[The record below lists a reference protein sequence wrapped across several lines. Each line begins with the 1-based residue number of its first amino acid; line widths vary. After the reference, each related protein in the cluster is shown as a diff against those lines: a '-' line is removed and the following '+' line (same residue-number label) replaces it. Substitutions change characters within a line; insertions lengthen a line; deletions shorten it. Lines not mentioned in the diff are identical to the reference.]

1 MKIIKRNGSEAV
13 FDISKII
20 AAVTKANNVV
30 ASNQRL
36 TKEQITA
43 IADDVAQECQS
54 RNHAMNVEE
63 IQDLVE
69 DAIMQTKAYEVARKY
84 ITYRY
89 VQSLRR
95 THNTTD
101 DRILSLIECNN
112 EEVKQE
118 NANKNPTVNSVQRDY
133 MAGEVSKDLT
143 MRMLLPAEIVKAH
156 EDGIIHF
163 HDADYYAQHMHNC
176 DLVTLDDMLQNGT
189 VISGTLIE
197 KPHSFSTA
205 CNIATQIIAQ
215 VASNQYGGQSISLT
229 HLAPFVDISRKK
241 IRRDTEAEM
250 KELGIDPGEEKLSQI
265 VEARLREEIKRGV
278 QTIQYQVV
286 TLMTTNGQA
295 PFITVFMYL
304 NEAGE
309 NQRLK
314 SDLAI
319 IVEEMLRQ
327 RYQGVKNEKG
337 VWITPAFP
345 KLIYVLEDDNIREG
359 TPYFYL
365 TKLAAKCTA
374 KRMVPDYIS
383 EKKMK
388 EYKLSKGETEGNG
401 DVFTCMGCRSFLTP
415 DRSGTGWNNVANAKN
430 YVPGKPKYYGRF
442 NQGVVTI
449 NLPDVALSSGGEP
462 DKFWKIFD
470 ERLELCHRALQY
482 RHNRLKGTLSD
493 AAPILW
499 QYGALARLKKGE
511 PIDKLLYGGYSTISL
526 GYAGLYECCKYMTGK
541 SHTDPAAKPFAL
553 SVMQHMNDK
562 CNEWKN
568 AENIDY
574 SLYGTPLESTT
585 YKFAKCLQKRFGI
598 VPGITDRN
606 YITNSYHVHVTE
618 QIDAF
623 TKLKFESEFQRLSP
637 GGAISY
643 VEVPNMQDNLEAVI
657 KVMQFIY
664 DNIMYAELNTKSDY
678 CQVCGYD
685 GEIKIVE
692 DDGKLVWECPHCHNR
707 DQSKLNVARRTCGY
721 IGTQFWNQGRTAEIK
736 DRVLH
741 L

>member
-13 FDISKII
+13 FDITKII
-20 AAVTKANNVV
+20 SAITKANKVV
-30 ASNQRL
+30 PEAQRL
-36 TKEQITA
+36 TKQQI
-43 IADDVAQECQS
+43 IEISDHVQEVCYA
-54 RNHAMNVEE
+54 RGHAMNVEE
-63 IQDLVE
+63 IQDIVE
-69 DAIMQTKAYEVARKY
+69 DAIMATGAYEVARKY

-89 VQSLRR
+89 VQSLKR

-101 DRILSLIECNN
+101 DKILSLIECNN

-118 NANKNPTVNSVQRDY
+118 NSNKNPTVNSVQRDY

-143 MRMLLPAEIVKAH
+143 MRMLLPPEIVKAH
-156 EDGIIHF
+156 EEGIIHF

-176 DLVTLDDMLQNGT
+176 DLVNLDDMLQNGT

-215 VASNQYGGQSISLT
+215 VASSQYGGQSISLT
-229 HLAPFVDISRKK
+229 HLAPFVDVSRKK
-241 IRRDTEAEM
+241 IRRDVEAEM
-250 KELGIDPGEEKLSQI
+250 KDLGIDPGEEKLSEI
-265 VEARLREEIKRGV
+265 VEKRLREEIKRGV

-304 NEAGE
+304 NEAGD

-319 IVEEMLRQ
+319 VIEEMLRQ
-327 RYQGVKNEKG
+327 RYQGVKNEAG

-345 KLIYVLEDDNIREG
+345 KLIYVLEDDNIYEG
-359 TPYFYL
+359 QPYYYL

-383 EKKMK
+383 EKKML
-388 EYKLSKGETEGNG
+388 EYKVDANGEGHC
-401 DVFTCMGCRSFLTP
+401 FTCMGCRSFLTP
-415 DRSGTGWNNVANAKN
+415 YIDEN
-430 YVPGKPKYYGRF
+430 GKPKYYGRF

-449 NLPDVALSSGGEP
+449 NLVDVALSSGGDF
-462 DKFWKIFD
+462 DKFWQLFD
-470 ERLELCHRALQY
+470 ERLELCHKALMC

-553 SVMQHMNDK
+553 NVMQHMNDACAK
-562 CNEWKN
+562 WKN
-568 AENIDY
+568 QHNIDF

-585 YKFAKCLQKRFGI
+585 YKFAKCLQKRFGV

-623 TKLKFESEFQRLSP
+623 TKLKFESEFQKLSP

-664 DNIMYAELNTKSDY
+664 ENIMYAELNTKSDY

-685 GEIKIVE
+685 GEIQIVPE
-692 DDGKLVWECPHCHNR
+692 DGKLVWECPKCHNR
-707 DQSKLNVARRTCGY
+707 DQNKLNVARRTCGY

>member
-1 MKIIKRNGSEAV
+1 MKIIKRNGAEV
-13 FDISKII
+13 PFDITKII
-20 AAVTKANNVV
+20 TAVTKASDSVGGK
-30 ASNQRL
+30 SRL
-36 TKEQITA
+36 TREQITQ
-43 IADDVAQECQS
+43 IASDVTDQC
-54 RNHAMNVEE
+54 HALNRAVSVEE
-63 IQDLVE
+63 IQDMVE
-69 DAIMQTKAYEVARKY
+69 NKLMDIRAHDIARHY

-89 VQSLRR
+89 VQSLKRQ
-95 THNTTD
+95 TNTTD
-101 DRILSLIECNN
+101 ERILSLIECQN

-133 MAGEVSKDLT
+133 MAGEISKDLT
-143 MRMLLPAEIVKAH
+143 ARLLLDPEIVKAH
-156 EDGIIHF
+156 QEGLIHF
-163 HDADYYAQHMHNC
+163 HDSDYFAQHMHNC
-176 DLVTLDDMLQNGT
+176 DLVNLEDMLQNGT
-189 VISGTLIE
+189 VISGTYIE

-229 HLAPFVDISRKK
+229 HLAPFVDVSRKK
-241 IRRDTEAEM
+241 IAAEVEAEM
-250 KELGIDPGEEKLSQI
+250 EGLDVTPERKKEI
-265 VEARLREEIKRGV
+265 VERRLRNEINRGV

-304 NEAGE
+304 GEARNPQE
-309 NQRLK
+309 K
-314 SDLAI
+314 ADLAI
-319 IVEEMLRQ
+319 IIEETIRQ
-327 RYQGVKNEKG
+327 RYQGVKNEAG

-345 KLIYVLEDDNIREG
+345 KLIYVLEEDNIRPG
-359 TPYFYL
+359 TPYYYL
-365 TKLAAKCTA
+365 TELAAKCTA

-383 EKKMK
+383 EKKMLEMK
-388 EYKLSKGETEGNG
+388 VDKNGEGHCY
-401 DVFTCMGCRSFLTP
+401 TCMGCRSFLTP
-415 DRSGTGWNNVANAKN
+415 
-430 YVPGKPKYYGRF
+430 YVDPETGKPKYYGRF

-449 NLPDVALSSGGEP
+449 NLVDVALSSKGNFE
-462 DKFWKIFD
+462 KFWKIFD
-470 ERLELCHRALQY
+470 ERLALCHRALQA
-482 RHNRLKGTLSD
+482 RHKRLLGTPSD

-511 PIDKLLYGGYSTISL
+511 KIDKLLFGGYSTISL
-526 GYAGLYECCKYMTGK
+526 GYAGLYECVKYMTGK
-541 SHTDPAAKPFAL
+541 SHTDAGAKPFAL

-562 CNEWKN
+562 CSEWKK
-568 AENIDY
+568 AENMDY

-598 VPGITDRN
+598 VPGITDKN
-606 YITNSYHVHVTE
+606 YITNSYHVHVSE

-623 TKLKFESEFQRLSP
+623 TKLKFESEFQKLSP

-643 VEVPNMQDNLEAVI
+643 VEVPNMQDNLEAVMS
-657 KVMQFIY
+657 VLQFIY

-692 DDGKLVWECPHCHNR
+692 DDGKLVWECPKCGNR
-707 DQSKLNVARRTCGY
+707 DQNKLNVARRTCGY
-721 IGTQFWNQGRTAEIK
+721 IGTQFWNQGRTQEIK